1 MGLNWATAGSLALV
15 AACGGE
21 IGLLGEDQ
29 QRTPAAEQLSPPK
42 PHVHNDESID
52 LPNDAQI
59 VEPSQPAVAT
69 VQERAL
75 VHVHTPT
82 RVCSGV
88 IVAPRIVV
96 TAHQCVDGVGALAV
110 APSVEFYVE
119 VATSTLTWTKRKVT
133 FAVTPACGWH
143 DVDVAALVMA
153 DAVPGVQPLRVMT
166 SPPPGDN
173 MQALGFGHCQ
183 GETRG
188 LSNRT
193 GQLLR
198 RDSDALVVDVALCR
212 GDVGGPLVDPESAD
226 LYGLISHQD
235 DPDDSPHRTSTIV
248 RLDTVPARAIVAEA
262 QTLVDTPDSTKLVP
276 VACD

>member
-1 MGLNWATAGSLALV
+1 MNAAFAVSLAFV
-15 AACGGE
+15 AACGGQV
-21 IGLLGEDQ
+21 GLLGEDQ
-29 QRTPAAEQLSPPK
+29 QRTPVAEQKAPPK
-42 PHVHNDESID
+42 PHEHNDESID

-69 VQERAL
+69 TQERAL

-82 RVCSGV
+82 RTCSGV
-88 IVAPRIVV
+88 VVAPRIVV
-96 TAHQCVDGVGALAV
+96 TAHQCVDGVGPLAI

-119 VATSTLTWTKRKVT
+119 IATSTLTWTKRRVT
-133 FAVTPACGWH
+133 FVVAPACGWH
-143 DVDVAALVMA
+143 DLDIVALVL
-153 DAVPGVQPLRVMT
+153 DESVEGVHPLRVMT
-166 SPPPGDN
+166 APPPGEN
-173 MQALGFGHCQ
+173 MQALGFGHCR

-212 GDVGGPLVDPESAD
+212 GDVGGPLVDPSSGD

-235 DPDDSPHRTSTIV
+235 DPDESTHRTTTIA
-248 RLDTVPARAIVAEA
+248 RLDTTPARELVAEA
-262 QTLVDTPDSTKLVP
+262 DQLAQMPDSTKLAP
-276 VACD
+276 VACE